1 MNIAKEKNEYVK
13 FIWIVISMFAKL
25 QHVQGH
31 GQNLK
36 EVPQRST
43 EVFNIDDIIANEVMQ
58 RNKHREEKKNNLN
71 CIVITDVKSAS

>member
-1 MNIAKEKNEYVK
+1 
-13 FIWIVISMFAKL
+13 MFAKL

-31 GQNLK
+31 GHNLK

-58 RNKHREEKKNNLN
+58 RNQHREEKK
-71 CIVITDVKSAS
+71 IT

>member
-1 MNIAKEKNEYVK
+1 
-13 FIWIVISMFAKL
+13 MFAKL

-31 GQNLK
+31 GHNLK

-58 RNKHREEKKNNLN
+58 RNQHREKKKKKLKFHSNH
-71 CIVITDVKSAS
+71 

>member
-1 MNIAKEKNEYVK
+1 
-13 FIWIVISMFAKL
+13 MFAKL

-31 GQNLK
+31 GHNLK

-58 RNKHREEKKNNLN
+58 RNQHREKKKKNLN
-71 CIVITDVKSAS
+71 SIVITDVKSAS

>member
-1 MNIAKEKNEYVK
+1 
-13 FIWIVISMFAKL
+13 MFAKL

-58 RNKHREEKKNNLN
+58 RNQHREKKKKNLN
-71 CIVITDVKSAS
+71 SIVITEVKSAS